1 MQRQE
6 VMRIHRETG
15 KKVTLIIYEK
25 KMASDSKI
33 NINLAQL
40 QVNDLDSYLLKGD
53 LLEKFKEEQVLKHL
67 VVPLFAVGSKL
78 YVSMANPKDIE
89 AQQMIGFASGY
100 TQIRNI
106 EASPN

>member
-1 MQRQE
+1 MESWSQERIAEALKNKKVITEMQRQE

-53 LLEKFKEEQVLKHL
+53 LLEKFKEE
-67 VVPLFAVGSKL
+67 
-78 YVSMANPKDIE
+78 
-89 AQQMIGFASGY
+89 IGRASC
-100 TQIRNI
+100 R
-106 EASPN
+106 ERV